1 MVILGNTKYEQRHN
15 TLTAIAVFG
24 VAVAYLLII
33 ALNNVLYHNEISW
46 DFMLYC
52 TMCGAP
58 FIIVEGIFC
67 LKMVQWCNR
76 REYDARYER
85 WVFMSQVLI
94 NAAIIGVFTIVAFL
108 IFDPIEHETFGG
120 LTHELYFRLSM
131 IADLMVGT
139 VILLVA
145 QFVDK
150 LDYSKYQE
158 KQLEEKQLLITQMR
172 YQQLKAQVNPHFLFN
187 SLNILVSLINID
199 PNKAAKYTRELASI
213 YRYLLSR
220 DEQMLSTL
228 KEEFNFCAKYA
239 GILSMRFNEGL
250 TVNLPTLTDTMVS
263 SMRVVPTAVQV
274 LIENAIKHN
283 LASTESPLT
292 VDVFIDNNNVV
303 VTNNINPRPR
313 EADST
318 GLGLKGLIEKYALIT
333 NRKIAIEETSEKFTV
348 RVPLLSHTECQGLM
362 LMQKPEE
369 AQ

>member
-1 MVILGNTKYEQRHN
+1 MLILGNTRSEQRHN

-24 VAVAYLLII
+24 VAVAYLMII

-58 FIIVEGIFC
+58 FIIIEGIFC

-76 REYDARYER
+76 REYEAKYER
-85 WVFMSQVLI
+85 WVFICQVLV
-94 NAAIIGVFTIVAFL
+94 NAVVIALFTMIAFA
-108 IFDPIEHETFGG
+108 IFDPNEHETFGG
-120 LTHELYFRLSM
+120 LVGELYFKLSM
-131 IADLMVGT
+131 IADMMIGT
-139 VILLVA
+139 VILLLA

-172 YQQLKAQVNPHFLFN
+172 YQQLKEQVNPHFLFN
-187 SLNILVSLINID
+187 SLNILVSLISID

-228 KEEFNFCAKYA
+228 KEEFNFCTKYA

-250 TVNLPTLTDTMVS
+250 TVNLPTLTDTMVA

-283 LASTESPLT
+283 LASTESPLR
-292 VDVFIDNNNVV
+292 VDVYIDNNDVV
-303 VTNNINPRPR
+303 VTNNINLRPR

-318 GLGLKGLIEKYALIT
+318 GLGLRGLVEKYALIT
-333 NRKIAIEETSEKFTV
+333 KRKIVIEETAEKFTV

-362 LMQKPEE
+362 LMQKQGEE
-369 AQ
+369 Q